1 MNVEQARFNMIEQQ
15 IRPWDVLESSVLEL
29 LAVIRREDFV
39 PAEHRALTF
48 MDTEVPLNG
57 GQSMLAPRVEAR
69 LLQELKIARHEKV
82 LEVGTGSG
90 FMAAML
96 GHKAQRV
103 ETMEIDPR
111 LAEQAAAKLKRAG
124 LSNVRVH
131 QADGSQGLASEAP
144 FDAILLSGSVAEV
157 PQALLAQLKI
167 GGRLVAVVGGEPM
180 MVAQIVTRKGENE
193 YESHP
198 LFDVV
203 VPRLVGFA
211 EKSAFA
217 F

>member
-15 IRPWDVLESSVLEL
+15 IRPWDVLDASVLEL

-39 PAEHRALTF
+39 PAEHRALAF
-48 MDTEVPLNG
+48 MDVEIPLHG
-57 GQSMLAPRVEAR
+57 GQAMLSPRVEAR
-69 LLQELKIARHEKV
+69 LLQELKIQRHEKV

-90 FMAAML
+90 FMAALL

-103 ETMEIDPR
+103 ETMEIDPQ
-111 LAEQAAAKLKRAG
+111 LAESAAAKLKRAG
-124 LSNVRVH
+124 LTNVRVH
-131 QADGSQGLASEAP
+131 QQDGAQGLAAEAP

-167 GGRLVAVVGGEPM
+167 GGRLVAIVGGEPVM
-180 MVAQIVTRKGENE
+180 AAQIVTRKGEHE
-193 YESHP
+193 FETRT
-198 LFDVV
+198 LFETVA
-203 VPRLVGFA
+203 PRLVGFA
-211 EKSAFA
+211 EKTGFA